1 MPHRLIL
8 TRATGQ
14 LKTKAALDYE
24 TKNAYSVVITVSDS
38 AFTATIKVT
47 IIITDVDENHAP
59 AFAGNRTTRS
69 VKENTDAGVN
79 IGSPVSATDDD
90 EDTLTYTLGGTDAT
104 AFSIV
109 STTGQ
114 LKTSAPLDFET
125 KNAYTVTITVSDGS
139 RTDSITVAIT
149 IIDID
154 ESSPTIDESPRPAQ
168 IQSVISISEIMYG
181 SESSFFTPRTVD
193 RITQHWSG
201 HYQSG
206 RMETDNTE
214 CRLTRI
220 DWTGK
225 YATITFQRLVSFPVT
240 MHQEYGQMMSLWW

>member
-1 MPHRLIL
+1 MTAKDADSDDTL
-8 TRATGQ
+8 TYTLSGTDATSFDIDRATGQ

-24 TKNAYSVVITVSDS
+24 IKNAYSVVITVSDG

-149 IIDID
+149 IIDVD
-154 ESSPTIDESPRPAQ
+154 ESSPTTDESPRPAQ

-181 SESSFFTPRTVD
+181 SERSFTPVQWIELHNAGPDLINLAGWKLIIQNVD
-193 RITQHWSG
+193 SP
-201 HYQSG
+201 
-206 RMETDNTE
+206 E
-214 CRLTRI
+214 LT
-220 DWTGK
+220 GS
-225 YATITFQRLVSFPVT
+225 VSA
-240 MHQEYGQMMSLWW
+240 